1 MSESRSPVAC
11 FLLTGNRG
19 GTSPSVKMYC
29 NHYGC
34 AEVGISDL
42 GAVVGVG
49 LDNLVAAEVGEAVL
63 DMKEG
68 VVPALWEEVGEVEVD
83 MMVEALLVL
92 WVEVLLLEEEALA
105 VWHKLETMEVVIVKV
120 MVKMVT

>member
-1 MSESRSPVAC
+1 MKV
-11 FLLTGNRG
+11 
-19 GTSPSVKMYC
+19 YY

-42 GAVVGVG
+42 GVVVGAG

-68 VVPALWEEVGEVEVD
+68 VVPALWEEAGEVEVD
-83 MMVEALLVL
+83 MMVEVLLVL
-92 WVEVLLLEEEALA
+92 WGEVLLLEEKALA
-105 VWHKLETMEVVIVKV
+105 VRHKLETMEVVIGKV
-120 MVKMVT
+120 MVKIVT